1 MMYTVIPA
9 FIISIV
15 GYIFLGHQSGSADL
29 QSVDAMVQT
38 LHQGFWISPI
48 TLLPVAV
55 LFLFA
60 WKKVPAIPTLLVG
73 STVAVILAFIN
84 DHHLSLAKVSTILMS
99 GYVANTGDPVL
110 IHFYLVVG
118 LKAC

>member
-60 WKKVPAIPTLLVG
+60 WKRYRL
-73 STVAVILAFIN
+73 FQR
-84 DHHLSLAKVSTILMS
+84 
-99 GYVANTGDPVL
+99 Y
-110 IHFYLVVG
+110 
-118 LKAC
+118 

>member
-60 WKKVPAIPTLLVG
+60 RKGTGYSNVTSRLYSG
-73 STVAVILAFIN
+73 G
-84 DHHLSLAKVSTILMS
+84 HLS
-99 GYVANTGDPVL
+99 
-110 IHFYLVVG
+110 FY
-118 LKAC
+118 K